1 MKFGFIGTGNMG
13 SALAIGVS
21 KTEKDILLYDI
32 FEEKAQTLA
41 EKINAKS
48 VSVQEVFEADFIF
61 LGVKPHQ
68 IEELT
73 KTLKISPSCVLVSM
87 AAGVR
92 IEKIEAV
99 CKNPIIRIMPN
110 TPVSVGEGM
119 ILYSVNSLVT
129 HEQEE
134 AFLRAMSAC
143 GKVQKMEE
151 ELIDAGCALSGC
163 GPAYMF
169 MYALGLARGAQKCGI
184 EEEASLKLAAQTML
198 GAAKLMLASDKSAEE
213 LIRAVCSPGGSTIE
227 GVGVLEAEGIY
238 QMCEHT
244 VKAAYEKNKILGK

>member
-87 AAGVR
+87 AAGVK

-110 TPVSVGEGM
+110 TPVAVGEGM

-129 HEQEE
+129 ADQEE
-134 AFLRAMSAC
+134 VFLRAMSAC

-198 GAAKLMLASDKSAEE
+198 GAAKLMLSSDKTAEE
-213 LIRAVCSPGGSTIE
+213 LISAVCSPGGSTIE
-227 GVGVLEAEGIY
+227 GVLALEDGG
-238 QMCEHT
+238 MRGT
-244 VKAAYEKNKILGK
+244 VADAVIAAFEKTKLLGK

>member
-13 SALAIGVS
+13 SALALGVS
-21 KTEKDILLYDI
+21 KCEKDILLFDVMT
-32 FEEKAQTLA
+32 EKADALA
-41 EKINAKS
+41 QKINAKS

-87 AAGVR
+87 AAGVK

-129 HEQEE
+129 ADQEE

-143 GKVQKMEE
+143 GRVQKMEE

-169 MYALGLARGAQKCGI
+169 MFALGLARGAQKCGI

-198 GAAKLMLASDKSAEE
+198 GAAKLMLSSDKTAEE

-227 GVGVLEAEGIY
+227 GVGVFEKEGLYDI
-238 QMCEHT
+238 CADA
-244 VKAAYEKNKILGK
+244 VNAAYEKNKILGK

>member
-21 KTEKDILLYDI
+21 KTEKDILLFDVLK
-32 FEEKAQTLA
+32 EKADALA
-41 EKINAKS
+41 QKIGAKS
-48 VSVQEVFEADFIF
+48 VGAQEVFDADFIF

-68 IEELT
+68 IEELA
-73 KTLKISPSCVLVSM
+73 KTLKISEKCVLVSM
-87 AAGVR
+87 AAGVK

-119 ILYSVNSLVT
+119 ILYSVNSLVKK
-129 HEQEE
+129 EQEE

-143 GKVQKMEE
+143 GKVQKMQE

-198 GAAKLMLASDKSAEE
+198 GAAKLMLSSDKTAEE
-213 LIRAVCSPGGSTIE
+213 LIKAVCSPGGSTIE
-227 GVGVLEAEGIY
+227 GVGVFEKEGLY
-238 QMCEHT
+238 QMCEHA
-244 VKAAYEKNKILGK
+244 VNAAYEKNKILGK